1 MNLLDSKDDESVI
14 EACEIIESLVK
25 DNKPLQKVA
34 GDSEAVEKLTTLLQK
49 QKLQSVDVDMVS
61 DESKPPILAGVDLL
75 NS

>member
-61 DESKPPILAGVDLL
+61 DESKPPILL
-75 NS
+75 